1 MDGEW
6 IDDVPVVRPF
16 ALAGG
21 RTPPPASSFDL
32 LTLVVATGV
41 GVPEAATG
49 LGPEHRRLLTL
60 VRRSRPVAEVAADLD
75 LPLGVLRLLL
85 ADLRDQGLIRSRAP
99 KPSGSTPR
107 ADLLREV
114 LDGLKT
120 L

>member
-16 ALAGG
+16 ALARG

-32 LTLVVATGV
+32 LSLIVATGA
-41 GVPEAATG
+41 GAPEDAG

-60 VRRSRPVAEVAADLD
+60 VRRSRPLVEVAADLD

-85 ADLRDQGLIRSRAP
+85 ADLRDEGLIQARP
-99 KPSGSTPR
+99 PEPPGPVPR

-114 LDGLKT
+114 IQGLRA